1 MAKYKFPPEKLQQIE
16 DNRWLTD
23 RERAVFELY
32 YRRGWA
38 IEDIAA
44 ELYMDRSTVNRELA
58 RIRKTIL

>member
-1 MAKYKFPPEKLQQIE
+1 MKYEVSITQLERMAACP
-16 DNRWLTD
+16 WLTD
-23 RERAVFELY
+23 RQRQIFDLRF
-32 YRRGWA
+32 RRGWA

>member
-1 MAKYKFPPEKLQQIE
+1 MKYEYSISELERMAACP
-16 DNRWLTD
+16 WLTD
-23 RERAVFELY
+23 RQRQIFDLR

-44 ELYMDRSTVNRELA
+44 ELYMDRSTVNRDLA

>member
-1 MAKYKFPPEKLQQIE
+1 MKYDYSISELERMAASP
-16 DNRWLTD
+16 WLTD
-23 RERAVFELY
+23 RQRQIFDLR

-58 RIRKTIL
+58 RIRKTIE

>member
-1 MAKYKFPPEKLQQIE
+1 MKYEFSITQLEKMAACP
-16 DNRWLTD
+16 WLTD
-23 RERAVFELY
+23 RQRQIFDLK